1 VSTCTQCVDVKKRTS
16 PLIECFSHVVG
27 LGAVPK
33 KNQIREGVPLS
44 EFEKWKQLAAAAEAA
59 AVEGA
64 VAEAAA
70 TAAAAAAAAAT
81 AGEGGGEAGEG
92 GPDAVEMTAAT

>member
-1 VSTCTQCVDVKKRTS
+1 VKKRTS
-16 PLIECFSHVVG
+16 PLIVCVFSHVVG
-27 LGAVPK
+27 LVAVPK

-59 AVEGA
+59 A
-64 VAEAAA
+64 AAA
-70 TAAAAAAAAAT
+70 TAAAAAAAAA
-81 AGEGGGEAGEG
+81 GDGGGEAGEG

>member
-1 VSTCTQCVDVKKRTS
+1 V
-16 PLIECFSHVVG
+16 CFSHVVG
-27 LGAVPK
+27 LVAVPK

-64 VAEAAA
+64 AAEAAA
-70 TAAAAAAAAAT
+70 TAA

>member
-1 VSTCTQCVDVKKRTS
+1 MF
-16 PLIECFSHVVG
+16 FSHVVG
-27 LGAVPK
+27 LVAVPK

-64 VAEAAA
+64 AAEAAA
-70 TAAAAAAAAAT
+70 TAAAAAAAAA
-81 AGEGGGEAGEG
+81 GGGGGEAGEG
-92 GPDAVEMTAAT
+92 GPVAVEMTAAT